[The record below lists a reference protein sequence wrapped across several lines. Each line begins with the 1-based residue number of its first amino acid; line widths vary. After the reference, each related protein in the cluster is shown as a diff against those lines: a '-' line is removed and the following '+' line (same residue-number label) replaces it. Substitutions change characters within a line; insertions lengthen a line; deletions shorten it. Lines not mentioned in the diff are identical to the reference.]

1 MEVLKV
7 SKMSTAV
14 SVAKAISAVITNK
27 GEVELQ
33 TIGAGACNQAIK
45 AIVIARGYLAPMGIE
60 LVCSPSFSKIEID
73 GLERTAIR
81 IAVFKK

>member
-7 SKMSTAV
+7 SKTSTSA
-14 SVAKAISAVITNK
+14 SVAKAISAVIANQ

-33 TIGAGACNQAIK
+33 TVGAGACNQAIK

-60 LVCSPSFSKIEID
+60 LVCSPSFSKVEIEN
-73 GLERTAIR
+73 LERTAIR
-81 IAVFKK
+81 IHVFKK